1 MKKKFL
7 QIVST
12 VLAVVMLLPT
22 AAFADDTGSTP
33 STTTSSESGTTAP
46 TSLTIEAEEGTTT
59 IYNKGDKTTLH
70 LKVKEGVSVTW
81 SVIDGDSVTVS
92 SSGVVTAV
100 KPGKSTVRATYNTK
114 DGFAKGDCE
123 VTVSERTLS
132 EISVSGTPKTTYTT
146 GDDFSMGSAT
156 VIAKYED
163 GSTED
168 VTSSCTYTPSSDLR
182 ASDTSVNISYTEN
195 EITKTTT
202 VDKITVTD
210 KTVSGIS
217 IVSPANGAKF
227 TAGTTIAK
235 KDVSIKVTY
244 SNGDKVTLSA
254 EDYSDISFSPNGEL
268 KTTDNTFTVSY
279 GGQSATIAIAVSAS
293 SSSTAGSGSYYA
305 IVSKSPT
312 KTSYKVG
319 ENLDLSGIE
328 VLVYNR
334 ADSTLYKTLYSSNFS
349 RISYT
354 FTSSDVDKTQKTMTV
369 TIDGC
374 SVEIIIT
381 GLTITAASN
390 VTGLNSSSYE
400 LDDDAEL
407 KIGDKLNDDV
417 KWYDIFDYV
426 YVTDSSGK
434 TKVKSKSALEED
446 FPGVELLLKVYGK
459 TTNSTVIEAKDLET
473 DGTVRLQ
480 LYVKNGTTSITDTSK
495 SIRVY
500 VSVEE
505 AECTVSIYS
514 NKTSTSSTYL
524 KASKT
529 FESLKSALNAIAD
542 EDELEDEFDI
552 SFGSNYVIR
561 IQLGKDQSYTGTFA
575 PDYENPIVI
584 DLNGHELKLKSEWI
598 NYKKCDDLVVTVTNT
613 NDDDY
618 GTLTYSDLSTSLVV
632 ADGSKLEFSEDVI
645 PMDSDADCMVTIY
658 RSSSSSTVLG
668 TKVYDDLKEALSELE
683 DEDDVI
689 DDFDI
694 PSSYEDTFVI
704 SIKLGKDQSLS
715 SYKFAPDYDTTVT
728 IDLNGCTL
736 KLKSE
741 WIDYDDCDKLVVN
754 VTNTNKDKKGTL
766 TYTDLSTSITLAKGD
781 SALKFAEDTIP
792 GLYNVNIGSVTN
804 GKVTTSKATVARGDT
819 VTITIT
825 PDKGYEISSVKVG
838 GKTITAST
846 SGYTVSSST
855 GVGTY
860 KLENVTADVSVSV
873 TFKKSSTAS
882 SSTSTSTSTSDW
894 VNPFSDISTNSQYY
908 NAVAF
913 VCNNGLFNGMTATK
927 FEPMTTMT
935 RAMFVTVLGRLAGID
950 TTKYAGSSFTD
961 VSTSDQQISWAAP
974 YIEWAVQIGITNGM
988 GDGKFAPND
997 PITHQQMYLFMKRY
1011 AEKVANVSTSVSSVS
1026 LSSIS
1031 DASSIDSWA
1040 TDGVKF
1046 ASKYGILITSGG
1058 KLTPKDNALRCEL
1071 AMLLHGFCTKV
1082 LGYND

>member
-22 AAFADDTGSTP
+22 AVLATDDTPTP
-33 STTTSSESGTTAP
+33 TSETSTTEAPAVVIMCDGKEVSSVSLSTKGTNSTK
-46 TSLTIEAEEGTTT
+46 TLTIKDGLDVDWSSS
-59 IYNKGDKTTLH
+59 KK
-70 LKVKEGVSVTW
+70 SV
-81 SVIDGDSVTVS
+81 VTVS
-92 SSGVVTAV
+92 GGVLT
-100 KPGKSTVRATYNTK
+100 
-114 DGFAKGDCE
+114 AKGVGTATITAQYEGQEATCT

-146 GDDFSMGSAT
+146 GDDFSMGGAT
-156 VIAKYED
+156 VIAKYSD
-163 GSTED
+163 DSTED
-168 VTSSCTYTPSSDLR
+168 VTSGCTYTPSSDLR
-182 ASDTSVNISYTEN
+182 ASDTSVKISYTEN
-195 EITKTTT
+195 GVTKDTT

-268 KTTDNTFTVSY
+268 KTTDTTFTVSY

-293 SSSTAGSGSYYA
+293 SSTTTSGYYA
-305 IVSKSPT
+305 VVVEQPT
-312 KTSYKVG
+312 KTSYKV
-319 ENLDLSGIE
+319 DDKIDWSGIKINIRKNE
-328 VLVYNR
+328 N
-334 ADSTLYKTLYSSNFS
+334 DELYKTLTGADMANYT
-349 RISYT
+349 YT
-354 FTSSDVDKTQKTMTV
+354 FKTSDVGEISKSFKHTLDGNV
-369 TIDGC
+369 NITIT
-374 SVEIIIT
+374 IN
-381 GLTITAASN
+381 GLTITAASS
-390 VTGLNSSSYE
+390 VTGLNTSSYE
-400 LDDDAEL
+400 LDSDAEV

-417 KWYDIFDYV
+417 EWDDIFKYV
-426 YVTDSSGK
+426 YVVDADGK
-434 TKVKSKSALEED
+434 NKIKSKNALEND

-459 TTNSTVIEAKDLET
+459 TTNSDIIEAKDLET

-480 LYVKNGTTSITDTSK
+480 LYVKNGTNSITDTSK

-598 NYKKCDDLVVTVTNT
+598 NYKHCEDLVVTVTNT
-613 NDDDY
+613 DDDDY

-632 ADGSKLEFSEDVI
+632 AEGSKLEFSEDEI

-704 SIKLGKDQSLS
+704 SIKLGKDQNLS

-728 IDLNGCTL
+728 IDLNGYTL

-781 SALKFAEDTIP
+781 STLKFAEDTIP
-792 GLYNVNIGSVTN
+792 GLYNVSIGSVTN
-804 GKVTTSKATVARGDT
+804 GKVTSNKATVARGDN

-846 SGYTVSSST
+846 SGYTVSTST

-873 TFKKSSTAS
+873 TFKKSATAS
-882 SSTSTSTSTSDW
+882 SSTTTSTSTSDW

-908 NAVAF
+908 SAVAF

-1011 AEKVANVSTSVSSVS
+1011 AEKVANISTSVSSVS